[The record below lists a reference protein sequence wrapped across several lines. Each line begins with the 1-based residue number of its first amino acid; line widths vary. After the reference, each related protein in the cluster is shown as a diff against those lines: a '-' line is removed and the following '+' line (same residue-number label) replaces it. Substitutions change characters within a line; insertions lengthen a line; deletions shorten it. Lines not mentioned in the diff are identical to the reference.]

1 MGYREGR
8 WGWIQG
14 GMLGWGAGKEVHV
27 SRGFGSGSISVD
39 RGKRMGIKSGGTL
52 PSPQVLSNVAYI
64 VIESREEG
72 ASDYGLWKE
81 ILFLV
86 DLICCGAILFP
97 VVW

>member
-1 MGYREGR
+1 MFR
-8 WGWIQG
+8 WGTRR
-14 GMLGWGAGKEVHV
+14 EVHGGRDLAV
-27 SRGFGSGSISVD
+27 ARFQWAGVRGWEE
-39 RGKRMGIKSGGTL
+39 SGGTL
-52 PSPQVLSNVAYI
+52 PSPQVLANVAYI

>member
-1 MGYREGR
+1 MGPR
-8 WGWIQG
+8 WG
-14 GMLGWGAGKEVHV
+14 LGACLLVWHVH
-27 SRGFGSGSISVD
+27 
-39 RGKRMGIKSGGTL
+39 L
-52 PSPQVLSNVAYI
+52 PSPAPQVLANVAYI

-72 ASDYGLWKE
+72 ASDYGIWKE

>member
-1 MGYREGR
+1 M
-8 WGWIQG
+8 
-14 GMLGWGAGKEVHV
+14 
-27 SRGFGSGSISVD
+27 
-39 RGKRMGIKSGGTL
+39 
-52 PSPQVLSNVAYI
+52 QVLANVAYI

-72 ASDYGLWKE
+72 ASDYAIWKE

>member
-1 MGYREGR
+1 
-8 WGWIQG
+8 
-14 GMLGWGAGKEVHV
+14 MLGIDTGWVAPVTYRKG
-27 SRGFGSGSISVD
+27 IPSVVL
-39 RGKRMGIKSGGTL
+39 GTTPPGTL
-52 PSPQVLSNVAYI
+52 PSPQVLANVAYI

>member
-1 MGYREGR
+1 MIQAGMIR
-8 WGWIQG
+8 W
-14 GMLGWGAGKEVHV
+14 
-27 SRGFGSGSISVD
+27 SRG
-39 RGKRMGIKSGGTL
+39 RKSMVLGMTPPGTL
-52 PSPQVLSNVAYI
+52 PSPQVLANVAYI

>member
-1 MGYREGR
+1 M
-8 WGWIQG
+8 Q
-14 GMLGWGAGKEVHV
+14 AGPTHP
-27 SRGFGSGSISVD
+27 
-39 RGKRMGIKSGGTL
+39 TH
-52 PSPQVLSNVAYI
+52 PTPAPQVLANVAYI

-72 ASDYGLWKE
+72 TSDYGVWKE